1 VAQRLS
7 IPLSTSYLIVCGF
20 AIAGTLV
27 GQLGATSATT
37 YAANGNGNGNGG
49 VETGIYLAILL
60 GFAALSTAS
69 VGRITH
75 RWGRLRVF
83 STAQV
88 GVAVSWSIVGVVE
101 IVTSESLMVMWLA
114 APLFGVL
121 FGVTTVVS
129 PFVTHAYLSQ
139 TSLTVSMAR
148 RNIAAGVGAMLG
160 ASLGGVLIHATDPGV
175 GILASGLLTI
185 PLAVFL
191 LARPPAQRDDDRP
204 TTQNS
209 ARDLVDSLRSSP
221 QLRRVGF
228 LTASL
233 MICLVPLF
241 TMIVPV
247 LNALDTSPLP
257 SGAGFMLAGVA
268 AGRFFVPTLVR
279 RTLGKQS
286 QFFGAI
292 RAFTWASGFMIV
304 FAVSTMVSVISVD
317 LVVWTLIGVG
327 LGASRF
333 TARALTIGAAAD
345 ASPPGKDISGMAV
358 LVLIGT
364 VVSPIGMLLWG
375 VSVDYQSSPIT
386 VGLAALVILVIAAVL
401 ARSRPQ
407 GSNN

>member
-1 VAQRLS
+1 MAQRLT
-7 IPLSTSYLIVCGF
+7 IPLSTGYLIVCGF

-37 YAANGNGNGNGG
+37 YAANGSGG
-49 VETGIYLAILL
+49 VETGIYLAIWL
-60 GFAALSTAS
+60 GFAALSTAY

-88 GVAVSWSIVGVVE
+88 GVAVSWAIVGIVE

-114 APLFGVL
+114 APVLGVL
-121 FGVTTVVS
+121 FGVTTIVS

-148 RNIAAGVGAMLG
+148 RNIAAGVGAMFG

-175 GILASGLLTI
+175 GILANGLLTI

-191 LARPPAQRDDDRP
+191 LARPPAQARDDRP
-204 TTQNS
+204 TEQNS
-209 ARDLVDSLRSSP
+209 ARDLVELLRSSP

-257 SGAGFMLAGVA
+257 SGAGLMLAGVA
-268 AGRFFVPTLVR
+268 AGRFFVPTVVR
-279 RTLGKQS
+279 RTLSTRS
-286 QFFGAI
+286 QFAGAI

-304 FAVSTMVSVISVD
+304 FAISTLVSVISVD

-333 TARALTIGAAAD
+333 SARALTIGAAAD
-345 ASPPGKDISGMAV
+345 AGPPGKDISGVAA

-364 VVSPIGMLLWG
+364 IASPFGMLLWG
-375 VSVDYQSSPIT
+375 VSVDYLSSPTT

>member
-1 VAQRLS
+1 MAQRLT
-7 IPLSTSYLIVCGF
+7 IPLSTGYLIVCGF

-37 YAANGNGNGNGG
+37 YAANGSGG
-49 VETGIYLAILL
+49 VETGIYLAIWL
-60 GFAALSTAS
+60 GFAALSTAY

-88 GVAVSWSIVGVVE
+88 GVAVSWAIVGIVE

-148 RNIAAGVGAMLG
+148 RNIAAGVGAMFG

-257 SGAGFMLAGVA
+257 SGAGLMLAGVA
-268 AGRFFVPTLVR
+268 AGRFFVPTVVR
-279 RTLGKQS
+279 RTLSTRS
-286 QFFGAI
+286 QFAGAI

-304 FAVSTMVSVISVD
+304 FAISTLVSVISVD

-333 TARALTIGAAAD
+333 SARALTIGAAAD
-345 ASPPGKDISGMAV
+345 AGPPGKDISGVAA

-364 VVSPIGMLLWG
+364 IASPFGMLLWG
-375 VSVDYQSSPIT
+375 VSVDYLSSPTT

>member
-1 VAQRLS
+1 MAQRLS

-304 FAVSTMVSVISVD
+304 FAVSTMVSVISFD

-386 VGLAALVILVIAAVL
+386 VGLAALVILVIASVL
-401 ARSRPQ
+401 ARSRSQ